1 MDGVC
6 VIGAGSSG
14 IAACQAL
21 QARDIAFDCFEI
33 GSAVGGNWRYD
44 NDNGLS
50 SAYRSLHAK
59 SSKLG
64 MQYASFPMPDEYPN
78 YLSHSLITRYLDD
91 YVDHFGFRDKIQ
103 FDTEVTRVEPA
114 SDGRWDVTV
123 RRRGTGVTRTAR
135 YGAVLVATGHHWD
148 PRLPEP
154 AFPGA
159 EGFSGVQMH
168 SHSYRTPDQF
178 AGKRVLVLGIGNSAC
193 DVVADCSQVAER
205 TLLAM
210 RSGAHVVPKYLFGMP
225 IDHLTLM
232 RFGGRLPLRAQSA
245 AVSVLV
251 RIAQGKVT
259 RYGLPEPGRR
269 MLNAPPAVSD
279 ALLSRLD
286 QGDIVVKPTIEAF
299 DGDMVR
305 FADGSAERADV
316 VIYCTGYKISFPFL
330 DRTLLDDRLGIDG
343 ELGEVPLYRRV
354 VPPALP
360 GLFFIGLVQPI
371 GAIMPVAELQSKW
384 VADLLA
390 GRASLPAEPAM
401 RTEVARYRE
410 LTVRRYGPAARHAIS
425 VDFLPYCRAIARERR
440 AGARRARRAG
450 RHAEDHAEISLARL
464 SILRRAVRRSWWT
477 RQWRPSEA
485 GTVLRPISSIID
497 GRSS

>member
-21 QARDIAFDCFEI
+21 QARGIAFDCFEI
-33 GSAVGGNWRYD
+33 GSAVGGNWRYG

-78 YLSHSLITRYLDD
+78 YLSHSLISRYLDD
-91 YVDHFGFRDKIQ
+91 FVDHFGFRDKIQ
-103 FDTEVTRVEPA
+103 FGTEVISVDPA
-114 SDGRWDVTV
+114 GEGCCDSRWEVTV
-123 RRRGTGVTRTAR
+123 RRRGTGVTRTTR
-135 YGAVLVATGHHWD
+135 YRAVLVASGHHWD

-154 AFPGA
+154 AFRGA
-159 EGFSGVQMH
+159 DGFTGVQMH
-168 SHSYRTPDQF
+168 SHSYRTPEQF

-210 RSGAHVVPKYLFGMP
+210 RGGAHVVPKYLFGTP

-232 RFGGRLPLRAQSA
+232 RLGGRLPLRAQSA
-245 AVSVLV
+245 AVSLLV
-251 RIAQGKVT
+251 RLAQGKVS
-259 RYGLPEPGRR
+259 RYGLPEPDHG

-279 ALLSRLD
+279 TLLSRLD
-286 QGDIVVKPTIEAF
+286 QGDVVVKPTIEGF
-299 DGDMVR
+299 DGDLVC
-305 FADGSAERADV
+305 FADGSTERADV

-330 DRTLLDDRLGIDG
+330 DRTLLGDRLGIDT
-343 ELGEVPLYRRV
+343 ERGEVPLYRRV
-354 VPPALP
+354 VPPELP

-371 GAIMPVAELQSKW
+371 GAIMPVAELQSRW
-384 VADLLA
+384 VADLLD
-390 GRASLPAEPAM
+390 GRASLPTLSAM
-401 RTEVARYRE
+401 REEVVKYRE
-410 LTVRRYGPAARHAIS
+410 LIVRRYGPTARHAIS
-425 VDFLPYCRAIARERR
+425 VDFQPYCREIARERR
-440 AGARRARRAG
+440 AGARRAGSAENDRAP
-450 RHAEDHAEISLARL
+450 L
-464 SILRRAVRRSWWT
+464 SIRRGAERRSWWK
-477 RQWRPSEA
+477 RRWRPSEA